1 MLQVYKDPNHKPE
14 IAIALTDFEG
24 LCGFR
29 PLQEIQGFL
38 ARSSSTSTFL
48 SSPSHP
54 LITSS
59 KISVPELASVMGE
72 PGSQLATASETRY
85 RCRQDLYKVCE
96 DHFIVDPLLEKLTQ
110 LLKILHFTETKTRM
124 KLYCCTGIN

>member
-38 ARSSSTSTFL
+38 ARSSSTSSSL

-54 LITSS
+54 LITLSNL
-59 KISVPELASVMGE
+59 SVPELAAVVGE
-72 PGSQLATASETRY
+72 PGSQLATAPETQY
-85 RCRQDLYKVCE
+85 RCRQA
-96 DHFIVDPLLEKLTQ
+96 
-110 LLKILHFTETKTRM
+110 
-124 KLYCCTGIN
+124 